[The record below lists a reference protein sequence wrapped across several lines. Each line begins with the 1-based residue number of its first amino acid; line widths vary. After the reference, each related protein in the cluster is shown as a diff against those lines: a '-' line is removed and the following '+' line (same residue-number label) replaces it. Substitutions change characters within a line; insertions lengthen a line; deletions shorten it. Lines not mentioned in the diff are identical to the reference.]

1 MKRLSV
7 VFFVLMLT
15 GCFFS
20 TKNSTFYLLESQN
33 ALEPVTSKQLKIA
46 VQDIIIPDY
55 LQKPQIVLQA
65 QDSPELKIS
74 EFNRWGSDLQGMI
87 QNTLIE
93 DMQSLMP
100 KAEVKPLMYGQ
111 NTNYI
116 IKVNMEKLSGSLKQ
130 NAVLKGT
137 FQVLSTKGNI
147 VAEQNFDLSTP
158 AGKTYGSYVT
168 AQSNLIAALAQEICT
183 KVK

>member
-1 MKRLSV
+1 MKKYV
-7 VFFVLMLT
+7 AAICVLLLT

-20 TKNSTFYLLESQN
+20 TKSSTFYLLESQN
-33 ALEPVTSKQLKIA
+33 ALEPMSAKQVNIA
-46 VQDIIIPDY
+46 IQDISIPDY

-65 QDSPELKIS
+65 HDSPELKVS
-74 EFNRWGSDLQGMI
+74 EFNRWGANLQGML

-100 KAEVKPLMYGQ
+100 NAFIKPLMFGQ
-111 NTNYI
+111 TAQYTIQINI
-116 IKVNMEKLSGSLKQ
+116 EKLSGYLKQ
-130 NAVLKGT
+130 QAVLKGT
-137 FQVLSTKGNI
+137 YKIISPNGKILK
-147 VAEQNFDLSTP
+147 EENFDLSTP

-168 AQSNLIAALAQEICT
+168 AQSNLIAALAQEICA